1 MSDSA
6 NPPHAVPD
14 ESPPQGLV
22 EAGLYATYDSAF
34 QHSLVI
40 LAMGEP
46 CWLVPAG
53 EAHQLLIEPNAY
65 AAAREQLARFDRES
79 AGWPPSPVI
88 DSAQAGAIDLITPLL
103 WSVVLLAVFRLQLS
117 HREWL
122 TTGALDPAAIFDRGE
137 VWRALTALFLHA
149 SAAHVISNALGGIL
163 AFAAWISTAGKARG
177 WLLLLAASLA
187 GNLAVAG
194 ANYGREYRSVGAST
208 AIFAALGL
216 LTGRAMRV
224 VLQAAGPRRWRPLF
238 IPLATGL
245 VVLGL
250 YGAGE
255 ARVDV
260 PAHLTGFAAG
270 LVVGFLCGRAKL

>member
-1 MSDSA
+1 LSDSA
-6 NPPHAVPD
+6 HLQPTATVEGPP
-14 ESPPQGLV
+14 EGLV
-22 EAGLYATYDSAF
+22 EAGIYATYDAAF

-40 LAMGEP
+40 LAMDEP

-53 EAHQLLIEPNAY
+53 EAHRLMIESKTY
-65 AAAREQLARFDRES
+65 EAARDQLARFDRES
-79 AGWPPSPVI
+79 AGWPPAPII
-88 DSAQAGAIDLITPLL
+88 DSAQAGAFDVITPLL
-103 WSVVLLAVFRLQLS
+103 WSAMVLAVFQQQLR
-117 HREWL
+117 HGEWVSS
-122 TTGALDPAAIFDRGE
+122 GALDPQAIFDWGE
-137 VWRALTALFLHA
+137 VWRVLTALFLHA
-149 SAAHVISNALGGIL
+149 SAAHVIANALGGIL
-163 AFAAWISTAGKARG
+163 AFTAWLSTAGKARG

-194 ANYGREYRSVGAST
+194 ANYGRDYRSVGAST

-216 LTGRAMRV
+216 LTGRATRV
-224 VLQAAGPRRWRPLF
+224 VLQAVGQRRWRPLF

-250 YGAGE
+250 YGAGG

-270 LVVGFLCGRAKL
+270 LVLGFFYGRARV